1 MRAKPIPTQKVV
13 RRPALPPSISG
24 AKPGKE
30 RGSGK
35 DASPTTCH
43 RYGFCVVVEQY
54 HPRELLTVE
63 QARELAA
70 ALIEAAKLADL
81 TPLVGTVGGSGARVL
96 PGEVKVGIQRT
107 PKPVYCA
114 AMEG

>member
-1 MRAKPIPTQKVV
+1 VSAKPIPTQKVV
-13 RRPALPPSISG
+13 RRPALPPSVSG
-24 AKPGKE
+24 AKRDKE
-30 RGSGK
+30 KTGK
-35 DASPTTCH
+35 DASPTACH
-43 RYGFCVVVEQY
+43 RFGYCVVVEQY

-70 ALIEAAKLADL
+70 ELIEAAKLADL
-81 TPLVGTVGGSGARVL
+81 TPLIGHSGMTTRQL
-96 PGEVKVGIQRT
+96 PGEAKVGLRGDN